1 MLTAAAA
8 QSIPFFLSIS
18 ALPNELNEERK
29 RIEELGGPKRLINQW
44 RMNWFNGAREE
55 RREPFNLFQ
64 SNKEIKII
72 LIYLIWWRDEWAE
85 ERGWFALLDSLPAA
99 VMGASAMGSAKG
111 KPTQRNK
118 PTQRKVSEF
127 NQINLNWMEWR
138 AGQEWHS
145 MDWFG
150 LNERRQQSKTNHF
163 IHFNCDWNVGCCCVS
178 SSSLFFFSSCAAG
191 AAGFLLF
198 NQRRRATQL
207 KFTNS
212 FNQFP
217 WLNWWVCELMEWN

>member
-1 MLTAAAA
+1 
-8 QSIPFFLSIS
+8 
-18 ALPNELNEERK
+18 
-29 RIEELGGPKRLINQW
+29 
-44 RMNWFNGAREE
+44 MNWFNGAREE